1 MRLIIEALASWTI
14 GALLGTVLQR
24 ARRAHRRRQS
34 ARARQR
40 RAVRLLLDELPAFVT
55 GLELDIERGS
65 TIRIA
70 NPEALKVT
78 WHEHRD
84 VLAGL
89 LPAHDLNVIER
100 AVANVGSGT
109 LEDARAEILAAVD
122 VLRAQLE

>member
-1 MRLIIEALASWTI
+1 MIEALASWTI
-14 GALLGTVLQR
+14 GALLGTALGR
-24 ARRAHRRRQS
+24 ARRAHRRRES

-40 RAVRLLLDELPAFVT
+40 RAVRVLLDELSAFAT
-55 GLELDIERGS
+55 GLELDIEHSS

-70 NPEALKVT
+70 NPEAVEAT

-89 LPAHDLNVIER
+89 PTRDLNVIER
-100 AVANVGSGT
+100 AVANVRSRT

-122 VLRAQLE
+122 VLRAQLD